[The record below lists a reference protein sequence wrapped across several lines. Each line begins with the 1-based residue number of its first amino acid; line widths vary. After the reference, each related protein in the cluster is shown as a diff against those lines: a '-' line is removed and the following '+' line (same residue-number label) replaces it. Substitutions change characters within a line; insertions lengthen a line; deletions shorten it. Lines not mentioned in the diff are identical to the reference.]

1 MLKFFFILQLCFS
14 IAFGISISG
23 IVSDSTNGSPLIGA
37 NVILKGTSLGA
48 ATDTDGRFSID
59 NIPLGE
65 YTLSA
70 SYLGFKSFQ
79 KKLNIQDQQN
89 INTNILMIPEA
100 IKMETYVV
108 TASRRRERVEDAPAA
123 ISVISKTEIR
133 RESNT
138 NLGDYL
144 KGTKGIDF
152 TQSGIDSYNMTARG
166 FNSSFS
172 SRLLTLTDGRM
183 ANVPSLRLTA
193 YNVIPVSFEDV
204 EQIEV
209 VLGPSS
215 ALYGPNAHSG
225 VLNIVTSSPLRN
237 TGTSINIQGGMLS
250 QKNTDLLKK
259 LTFRTAHKF
268 GDIGFKISGVALSG
282 QDWAHINEDEYEGHD
297 PALIGRP
304 NLKKDRLDRGGRLA
318 LENDNNPIFTQEMIS
333 AVPGSDESWVG
344 NYWGDLISAI
354 LEVKMDLQ
362 LLLPKWLQKLLQI
375 HLIGTLLI
383 MGQYFGLLLKTK
395 LEIIMPMELIM
406 MEMDT

>member
-1 MLKFFFILQLCFS
+1 MLLQ
-14 IAFGISISG
+14 
-23 IVSDSTNGSPLIGA
+23 P
-37 NVILKGTSLGA
+37 
-48 ATDTDGRFSID
+48 R
-59 NIPLGE
+59 E
-65 YTLSA
+65 
-70 SYLGFKSFQ
+70 
-79 KKLNIQDQQN
+79 
-89 INTNILMIPEA
+89 E
-100 IKMETYVV
+100 
-108 TASRRRERVEDAPAA
+108 ERVEDAPAA

-237 TGTSINIQGGMLS
+237 TGTSINVQGGMLS
-250 QKNTDLLKK
+250 QDNTDLLKK
-259 LTFRTAHKF
+259 MTFRTAHKIGNF
-268 GDIGFKISGVALSG
+268 GFKVSGVALSG
-282 QDWAHINEDEYEGHD
+282 QDWTHVNEDEYEGHD
-297 PALIGRP
+297 PAFIGRP
-304 NLKKDRLDRGGRLA
+304 NLKQDRLDRGGRLA
-318 LENDNNPIFTQEMIS
+318 LENDNNPIFFIFEMIDHVEG
-333 AVPGSDESWVG
+333 ADESWVG
-344 NYWGDLISAI
+344 YYWGDYISANGGETGSPVI
-354 LEVKMDLQ
+354 TEEMVQEASSDQFNRYTLDNGMVLWYVTADKIGNYYADGLDNDGDGYVDE
-362 LLLPKWLQKLLQI
+362 QI
-375 HLIGTLLI
+375 DIGIDDEEEAWVDGIDNDGDGHIDELDELGSACLTVLALRLI
-383 MGQYFGLLLKTK
+383 
-395 LEIIMPMELIM
+395 
-406 MEMDT
+406 